1 MFKMLFW
8 LLRWFGVFL
17 IGWLVPSSQ
26 QVMVDTPKPGEAV
39 QGQVIIAGNVD
50 LEGFQ
55 SYEVSFAYQKD
66 ETNTWFLIGRGEQ
79 IVRGG
84 TLAIWDTTTITDGQY
99 RIRVRVY
106 LAEGKVAETIVQQV
120 RVRNYTPIETST
132 PVPQGAVGTQKT
144 PITIADYTPSRME
157 VQSTSSANPM
167 EISSDKLQRSF
178 LLGGVVAIG
187 LFILLGGY
195 FLLQVLFRK
204 GG

>member
-1 MFKMLFW
+1 MFKIIL
-8 LLRWFGVFL
+8 
-17 IGWLVPSSQ
+17 WLVRWWMVLVAGWFVPLAQ
-26 QVMVDTPKPGEAV
+26 QVIVDTPRPGEAV
-39 QGQVIIAGNVD
+39 QGQVTIAGNVD

-55 SYEVSFAYQKD
+55 SYEVSFAYQRD
-66 ETNTWFLIGRGEQ
+66 DTNTWFLIGKGDQ

-84 TLAIWDTTTITDGQY
+84 TLATWDTTTITDGQY

-106 LAEGKVAETIVQQV
+106 LSEGRMAETIVQQV

-132 PVPQGAVGTQKT
+132 PVPQGAVGSQKT
-144 PITIADYTPSRME
+144 ITAPGDYTPSG
-157 VQSTSSANPM
+157 VKGQDTVPANPL
-167 EISSDKLQRSF
+167 EISSDKLQHSF
-178 LLGGVVAIG
+178 LLGGIVAIG

>member
-84 TLAIWDTTTITDGQY
+84 DTGNLGYNYHHRRAISNPGSGLSCRGQ
-99 RIRVRVY
+99 
-106 LAEGKVAETIVQQV
+106 
-120 RVRNYTPIETST
+120 
-132 PVPQGAVGTQKT
+132 
-144 PITIADYTPSRME
+144 DC
-157 VQSTSSANPM
+157 
-167 EISSDKLQRSF
+167 
-178 LLGGVVAIG
+178 
-187 LFILLGGY
+187 
-195 FLLQVLFRK
+195 
-204 GG
+204 

>member
-1 MFKMLFW
+1 MLKLIFFF
-8 LLRWFGVFL
+8 LRWWVML
-17 IGWLVPSSQ
+17 LMGWLVPLSQ
-26 QVMVDTPKPGEAV
+26 QVIVDTPRPGEAV

-55 SYEVSFAYQKD
+55 SYEVSFAYQRD
-66 ETNTWFLIGRGEQ
+66 DTNTWFLIGRGDQ

-84 TLAIWDTTTITDGQY
+84 TLATWDTTTITDGQY

-106 LAEGKVAETIVQQV
+106 LSEGRVAETVVQQV

-132 PVPQGAVGTQKT
+132 PVPQGAVGSQKT
-144 PITIADYTPSRME
+144 SVANADYTPSRME
-157 VQSTSSANPM
+157 VQRTAQSNPLELSS
-167 EISSDKLQRSF
+167 EKLQRSF
-178 LLGGVVAIG
+178 LVGGMVAIG

-195 FLLQVLFRK
+195 FLLQVIFRK